1 MATPKRKR
9 SSKGRRQ
16 GAVERVSARV
26 RRAVPKIEREVE
38 RQLKSTSSRKGVLAG
53 GSALGTGVLAIAGYL
68 MRNQIS
74 GLVKDVVAEAMEI
87 GKNFRLSDVLELA
100 GLQRKRSSLWT
111 ILPTVTFGMAAG
123 SALTLLLMPR
133 SRYERVADVIGKA
146 REAVSEGKS
155 PLSSTEEEEEIP
167 HAT

>member
-9 SSKGRRQ
+9 TSKSRGE
-16 GAVERVSARV
+16 GAVERVQRRV
-26 RRAVPKIEREVE
+26 RRMVPKVE
-38 RQLKSTSSRKGVLAG
+38 RQLKSTSSNKGVLAG
-53 GSALGTGVLAIAGYL
+53 ASALGTSVLAIAGFL

-74 GLVKDVVAEAMEI
+74 GLVKDAVAEAMEI
-87 GKNFRLSDVLELA
+87 GKHFRISDLLELA

-146 REAVSEGKS
+146 RESVSEGKS
-155 PLSSTEEEEEIP
+155 PLSSTEDEEIP